1 MQTFKAWEQEQ
12 TADDDAMS
20 VLTSLS
26 KGETGLPMVVWIEVK
41 RSSEPQT
48 PRMQFSNS
56 GRNGLLP
63 NSLVPISLDKECPRI
78 LVDGVELNISNKDLE
93 DLKRWIKSNYEGL
106 MKVWNGN
113 LSPYQFMELMTK
125 LDR

>member
-1 MQTFKAWEQEQ
+1 MQTFEAWEQEQ
-12 TADDDAMS
+12 AADDDAMS

-26 KGETGLPMVVWIEVK
+26 KGETGLPVVVWIEVK
-41 RSSEPQT
+41 RVSERQT

-56 GRNGLLP
+56 GRDDLLP
-63 NSLVPISLDKECPRI
+63 KSLVPISLDKERPQI
-78 LVDGVELNISNKDLE
+78 LVDGVKLDLPNKDLE
-93 DLKRWIKSNYEGL
+93 DLKRWIKSNHEGL

-113 LSPYQFMELMTK
+113 LSPFQFMGLMTK

>member
-1 MQTFKAWEQEQ
+1 MQTFKAWEQKQ

-26 KGETGLPMVVWIEVK
+26 KGETGLPVVVWIEVK
-41 RSSEPQT
+41 RVSERQT

-56 GRNGLLP
+56 GRDDLLP
-63 NSLVPISLDKECPRI
+63 KSLVPISLDKDCPRI
-78 LVDGVELNISNKDLE
+78 LVDGVKLNIPNKDLE
-93 DLKRWIKSNYEGL
+93 DLKHWIKSNYEGL

-113 LSPYQFMELMTK
+113 LSPFQFMGLMTK

>member
-1 MQTFKAWEQEQ
+1 MQTFEAWEQEQ
-12 TADDDAMS
+12 TVDDDAMS

-41 RSSEPQT
+41 RPSEPQT

-56 GRNGLLP
+56 ERNGLLP
-63 NSLVPISLDKECPRI
+63 NSLVPISLDKDCPRI
-78 LVDGVELNISNKDLE
+78 LVDGVKLNIPNKDLE
-93 DLKRWIKSNYEGL
+93 DLKHWIKSNYEGL

-113 LSPYQFMELMTK
+113 LSPFQFMGLMTK

>member
-1 MQTFKAWEQEQ
+1 MQTFEAWEQEQ
-12 TADDDAMS
+12 AADDDVMS

-41 RSSEPQT
+41 RPSEHQT

-56 GRNGLLP
+56 GRNGVLP
-63 NSLVPISLDKECPRI
+63 NSLVPISLDKECPQI
-78 LVDGVELNISNKDLE
+78 LVNGVKLNIPNKDLE
-93 DLKRWIKSNYEGL
+93 DLKRWIKSNHEGL

-113 LSPYQFMELMTK
+113 LSPFQFMGLMTK

>member
-1 MQTFKAWEQEQ
+1 MQTYEAWEQEQ
-12 TADDDAMS
+12 AADEDAMS

-26 KGETGLPMVVWIEVK
+26 QEETGLPMVVWIEVN
-41 RSSEPQT
+41 RPSEHQT

-56 GRNGLLP
+56 GCNGLLP
-63 NSLVPISLDKECPRI
+63 NSLVPISLDKEHPQI
-78 LVDGVELNISNKDLE
+78 LAVGVKRNIPNQDLE

-113 LSPYQFMELMTK
+113 LSPFQFMERMTK

>member
-1 MQTFKAWEQEQ
+1 MQTFEAWEQEQ

-26 KGETGLPMVVWIEVK
+26 KGETGLPVVVWIEGK
-41 RSSEPQT
+41 RVSERQT

-56 GRNGLLP
+56 GRDDLLP
-63 NSLVPISLDKECPRI
+63 KSLVPISLDKERPRI
-78 LVDGVELNISNKDLE
+78 LVDGVKLNITNKDLE
-93 DLKRWIKSNYEGL
+93 DLKRWIKSNHEGL

-113 LSPYQFMELMTK
+113 LSPFQFMGLMTK

>member
-1 MQTFKAWEQEQ
+1 MQTFEAWEQEQ

-41 RSSEPQT
+41 RPSESQT

-56 GRNGLLP
+56 ERNGLLP
-63 NSLVPISLDKECPRI
+63 NSLVPISLDKDCPRI
-78 LVDGVELNISNKDLE
+78 LVDGVKLNIPNKDLE
-93 DLKRWIKSNYEGL
+93 DLKRWIKSNHEGL

-113 LSPYQFMELMTK
+113 LSPFQFMGLMTK

>member
-1 MQTFKAWEQEQ
+1 MQTFEAWEQEQ
-12 TADDDAMS
+12 TADDDAMF
-20 VLTSLS
+20 VQTSLS

-41 RSSEPQT
+41 RASERQT

-56 GRNGLLP
+56 ERNGLLP
-63 NSLVPISLDKECPRI
+63 KSLVPISLDKEHPHI
-78 LVDGVELNISNKDLE
+78 MVDGVKLNIPNKDLE

-113 LSPYQFMELMTK
+113 LSPFQFMGLMTK

>member
-1 MQTFKAWEQEQ
+1 MQTFEAWEQEQ
-12 TADDDAMS
+12 TVDDDAMS

-26 KGETGLPMVVWIEVK
+26 KSETGLPMVVWIEVK
-41 RSSEPQT
+41 RVSERQT

-56 GRNGLLP
+56 GRDDLLP
-63 NSLVPISLDKECPRI
+63 KSLVPISLDKERPQI
-78 LVDGVELNISNKDLE
+78 LVNGVKLNIPNKDLE
-93 DLKRWIKSNYEGL
+93 DLKRWIKSNHEGL

-113 LSPYQFMELMTK
+113 LSPFQFMGLMTK

>member
-1 MQTFKAWEQEQ
+1 MQTFEAWEQEQ

-26 KGETGLPMVVWIEVK
+26 KSETGLPMVVWIEVK
-41 RSSEPQT
+41 RPSEHQT

-56 GRNGLLP
+56 ERNGLLP
-63 NSLVPISLDKECPRI
+63 NSLVPISLDKDCPRI
-78 LVDGVELNISNKDLE
+78 LVDGVKLNIPNKDLE

-113 LSPYQFMELMTK
+113 LSPYQFMWLM
-125 LDR
+125 L

>member
-1 MQTFKAWEQEQ
+1 MQTFEAWEQEQ
-12 TADDDAMS
+12 AADDDVMS

-41 RSSEPQT
+41 RVSERQT

-56 GRNGLLP
+56 GRDDLLP
-63 NSLVPISLDKECPRI
+63 KSLVPISLDKERPQI
-78 LVDGVELNISNKDLE
+78 LVNGVKLNIPNKDLE
-93 DLKRWIKSNYEGL
+93 DLKRWIKSNHEGL
-106 MKVWNGN
+106 MKVWNGDI
-113 LSPYQFMELMTK
+113 SPFQFMGLMTK